1 MVFSENGL
9 IQKAQEAKDV
19 QLIATY
25 QDRIEIVCLNWS
37 LDKSLNDEIGIDNL
51 WERMKDEGIILD
63 IERDVEKLDDE
74 GNYVITVPE
83 GYKFQIHIDEN
94 GDAEI
99 EYIGKDDA
107 LLPYIQSIE
116 VISKTTSSVNVEVTV
131 TREGENLR
139 LSYYYKKLDDPEE
152 NYIAIKEN
160 VADKTAEVTGLESET
175 IYNLK
180 VIAQNENG
188 ESQKVVELTV
198 EGIIG
203 ADEGLREGAIIASE
217 PTWDSNSHTA
227 SITLS
232 KGEGVGSNLSI
243 EWQINSINTDGWT
256 TGESVTGL
264 NHNDT
269 VYARLTDGVN
279 HGQEGSVTIK
289 DGTPPTVTVNQGTI
303 TTNSIAVNVSSKDDQ
318 WGMPTSPTYNYYIKE
333 SAAGSYPTSPNYT
346 GTNTSYTFTGLTQGT
361 SYDIRVTTTDRAG
374 NEGTGT
380 LANQTTGTVGG
391 ATGGLIEGNI
401 IASSPT
407 WSNNT
412 ASITL
417 SKGSSVAS
425 NLSIQWQINSI
436 DAGGWTTGTSVTG
449 LNHNDTVYARL
460 TDGINAGSEAS
471 VTIKDGTAPS
481 APTISLSGTPGNNNY
496 YRSNVTVTIAAGSD
510 GQSGANQVR
519 YSVSGA
525 QTVSQTTTAAGTTT
539 ASITITAEGT
549 STITAYTIDKAG
561 NISTAKTQVV
571 CKDSTAPST
580 ASLTVGT
587 VGETSIAVTASGA
600 DATSGVY
607 SYQFQR
613 STTSSTSGFTTIASQ
628 TSTAT
633 SYSYTYTGLTDG
645 ITYYL
650 RVIVT
655 DRAGNATTSIAVV
668 QKTKETLKADGSF
681 NSSKGV
687 NTPDLVDGKLTPIKW
702 NGSSWVETTAD
713 DSSWYSYSTSSK
725 QWANAKTSDGSM
737 WVWIPRFAYQI
748 SSGYHSS
755 SAGTINIKFMNGT
768 GNTAADGSSS
778 WSNKSG
784 SGNWNIHPAFEYNG
798 TKAGIWVAKF
808 EASRSNATSSSTGS
822 RSTMKIQ
829 PGVQSWR
836 SISVSD
842 IFDTCKSYNSS
853 LNSHMM
859 KNSEWGAIAY
869 LSKSSYGINREITIN
884 NNSSYLTGGES
895 ENAYTSNTS
904 QSTTGTVY
912 GIYDI
917 NGGSYELVAA
927 YVNNEVGNLNYYGS
941 SLVSA
946 ASYMKDVYNKG
957 SSDDP
962 IPNYAANSDTFGDAV
977 YETSLSV
984 SLYYTDSWYTDFS
997 HFPSSDAPFF
1007 IRGGS
1012 YGNGSHAGAFCFN
1025 ETNGAAN
1032 ISVGFRP
1039 VLTP

>member
-25 QDRIEIVCLNWS
+25 QDRIEIVCINWS

-94 GDAEI
+94 GNAEV

-116 VISKTTSSVNVEVTV
+116 VVSKTTSSVNVEVTV

-188 ESQKVVELTV
+188 ESPKVVELTV

-232 KGEGVGSNLSI
+232 KGADVASNLSI
-243 EWQINSINTDGWT
+243 EWQINSIDTDGWT

-269 VYARLTDGVN
+269 VYARLTDGTN
-279 HGQEGSVTIK
+279 HGQEGNITIK
-289 DGTPPTVTVNQGTI
+289 DGIEPTVQVIQGTVDSNTI
-303 TTNSIAVNVSSKDDQ
+303 NVTVSAEDKE
-318 WGMPTSPTYNYYIKE
+318 WGMSASPVYNYYIKPSSE
-333 SAAGSYPTSPNYT
+333 TNYPSEAGYT
-346 GTNTSYTFTGLTQGT
+346 GTTTTNVFGNLTQNT
-361 SYDIRVTTTDRAG
+361 SYDIKVTVEDKAG
-374 NEGTGT
+374 NMGTGS
-380 LANQTTGTVGG
+380 LTGIVTKTIDTPTGDLTSG
-391 ATGGLIEGNI
+391 AI
-401 IASSPT
+401 IASNPT
-407 WSNNT
+407 WSGGK

-417 SKGSSVAS
+417 SKGSGVAS

-436 DAGGWTTGTSVTG
+436 SGNWTTGESVTG

-460 TDGINAGSEAS
+460 TDGINHGQEAS

-481 APTISLSGTPGNNNY
+481 APTISLSGTPGTNSY
-496 YRSNVTVTIAAGSD
+496 YKSNVTVTITAGSD

-525 QTVSQTTTAAGTTT
+525 QTVNQTTTAAGTTS
-539 ASITITAEGT
+539 ASITISTNGT

-561 NISTAKTQVV
+561 NVSTAKTQVV
-571 CKDSTAPST
+571 YKDNTAPST

-587 VGETSIAVTASGA
+587 VGETSIAVTARGA

-613 STTSSTSGFTTIASQ
+613 STTSTTSGFTTVATQ

-633 SYSYTYTGLTDG
+633 SYAYTYTGLTEG
-645 ITYYL
+645 TTYYL

-655 DRAGNATTSIAVV
+655 DRAGNTR
-668 QKTKETLKADGSF
+668 
-681 NSSKGV
+681 
-687 NTPDLVDGKLTPIKW
+687 
-702 NGSSWVETTAD
+702 
-713 DSSWYSYSTSSK
+713 TSSAVT
-725 QWANAKTSDGSM
+725 QATESRTVANVLEEGD
-737 WVWIPRFAYQI
+737 WVNYVD
-748 SSGYHSS
+748 
-755 SAGTINIKFMNGT
+755 KNGDT
-768 GNTAADGSSS
+768 RKCIVLYG
-778 WSNKSG
+778 
-784 SGNWNIHPAFEYNG
+784 PE
-798 TKAGIWVAKF
+798 
-808 EASRSNATSSSTGS
+808 NAN
-822 RSTMKIQ
+822 
-829 PGVQSWR
+829 
-836 SISVSD
+836 
-842 IFDTCKSYNSS
+842 Y
-853 LNSHMM
+853 
-859 KNSEWGAIAY
+859 A
-869 LSKSSYGINREITIN
+869 SYGIQIITDDVLGTDMAIGNPTMFNAAIIGYNDAIESLNTRAEAYLNTDYASDARSVGSVPN
-884 NNSSYLTGGES
+884 NKNSQAGYHTTQFTSSYSGQLRDTDTNYEVDYNQMETLGIKATSEVYWLASRYVISNSTASNFNMRIMTTGGDVNNCS
-895 ENAYTSNTS
+895 VFRVLS
-904 QSTTGTVY
+904 TGTVSSTQY
-912 GIYDI
+912 AIRIRPIFTLKSGIKI
-917 NGGSYELVAA
+917 TGGSGTED
-927 YVNNEVGNLNYYGS
+927 S
-941 SLVSA
+941 
-946 ASYMKDVYNKG
+946 
-957 SSDDP
+957 P
-962 IPNYAANSDTFGDAV
+962 
-977 YETSLSV
+977 
-984 SLYYTDSWYTDFS
+984 YTLGT
-997 HFPSSDAPFF
+997 
-1007 IRGGS
+1007 
-1012 YGNGSHAGAFCFN
+1012 
-1025 ETNGAAN
+1025 
-1032 ISVGFRP
+1032 
-1039 VLTP
+1039 